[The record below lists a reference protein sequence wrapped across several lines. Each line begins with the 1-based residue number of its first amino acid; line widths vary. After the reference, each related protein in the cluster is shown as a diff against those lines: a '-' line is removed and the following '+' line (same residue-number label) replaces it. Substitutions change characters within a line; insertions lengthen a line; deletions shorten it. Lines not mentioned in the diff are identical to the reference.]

1 MARPTSAPALRL
13 RLSRAL
19 AACTALLVFS
29 GACTGTMHTAT
40 GDVMSSYTTDHVV
53 PYLLTWPD
61 ADYACQM
68 GAAFGP
74 FIASFER
81 VTDRPDL
88 AALMSLMGAGIC
100 SEARSWEAELT
111 YLRALRAG
119 RADEAAD
126 AQQLAER
133 HHMSAA
139 MRFGAAY
146 DRAVSAFGAFDKTCP
161 KLEESDELFFLLGI
175 ASGAQA
181 VMHDRAASGAA
192 GISMSIPPIVA
203 RASKCLDW
211 KKWWGV
217 PRALAAAVWMTVPGS
232 APAGED
238 PKKALL
244 EAVAAGD
251 KAGVR
256 LARALQ
262 VTALAGSGDDE
273 ATRQAITAHA
283 TALKQ
288 KSNPSFRLL
297 DAYGAAMTRHMSDRI
312 WTKDKGH
319 RAPTGDWG
327 SFPEKA
333 PVGGGEDDN
342 MLEGL

>member
-1 MARPTSAPALRL
+1 MFVSARHGL
-13 RLSRAL
+13 L
-19 AACTALLVFS
+19 AALVVLSS
-29 GACTGTMHTAT
+29 GACSGFINSTT
-40 GDVMSSYTTDHVV
+40 GDVMSSYTVDHVV
-53 PYLLTWPD
+53 PYLMSTPD
-61 ADYACQM
+61 PDYACAL

-88 AALMSLMGAGIC
+88 AALMSEMGAGIC
-100 SEARSWEAELT
+100 AETRAWEADLA

-119 RADEAAD
+119 RSEDAAD
-126 AQQLAER
+126 AQRLAER
-133 HHMSAA
+133 QHMAAA

-146 DRAVSAFGAFDKTCP
+146 QRTVKAFGKFDKSCP
-161 KLEESDELFFLLGI
+161 ELEPEDELFFLLGI

-192 GISMSIPPIVA
+192 GISMGIPPIVA

-217 PRALAAAVWMTVPGS
+217 PRALAAAVWMSVPGS
-232 APAGED
+232 APKGEE
-238 PKKALL
+238 PKKALA
-244 EAVAAGD
+244 EAVAAAD

-262 VTALAGSGDDE
+262 ATALAGSGDE
-273 ATRQAITAHA
+273 AATRAAITAHA
-283 TALKQ
+283 AAVSK
-288 KSNPSFRLL
+288 KGNAKYRLL
-297 DAYGAAMTRHMSDRI
+297 DAYGAAMSRQLSDRI
-312 WTKDKGH
+312 WTREKGH

-333 PVGGGEDDN
+333 AADDGEDDD
-342 MLEGL
+342 MLEDL